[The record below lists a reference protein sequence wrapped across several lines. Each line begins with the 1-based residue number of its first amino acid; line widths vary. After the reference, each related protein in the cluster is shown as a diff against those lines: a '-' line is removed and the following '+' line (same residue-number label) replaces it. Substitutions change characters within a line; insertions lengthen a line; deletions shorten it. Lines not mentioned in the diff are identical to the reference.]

1 MCVFVFARAYFRC
14 FVVLELMSTR
24 IDVGMRTQALA
35 VVFRGFVPSNC
46 MHAHSQRSDQQEL
59 TVEHNFLVGEVV
71 LVLRHED
78 QIGCHTTYIPTS
90 HPHTCTLLEVSF
102 FYCRRHI
109 SHCHTRVAFS
119 FPLRRVS
126 LQFLQF
132 FGRVIVQCRFRCFS
146 VLSFDYLEH
155 VGSADS
161 LMGARCSSTKNQFVR
176 KLSGSFVHVEPYV
189 TSAPVNT

>member
-1 MCVFVFARAYFRC
+1 
-14 FVVLELMSTR
+14 
-24 IDVGMRTQALA
+24 
-35 VVFRGFVPSNC
+35 

-59 TVEHNFLVGEVV
+59 TVEHNVLVGEVV

-78 QIGCHTTYIPTS
+78 QIGCHTTYMILTS
-90 HPHTCTLLEVSF
+90 LPHACTFLEVSF

-109 SHCHTRVAFS
+109 SHCHMSHLVFRYGAF
-119 FPLRRVS
+119 LRRFS
-126 LQFLQF
+126 SF
-132 FGRVIVQCRFRCFS
+132 FGRVIVQCGFRCFS
-146 VLSFDYLEH
+146 VFSLDYLEH